1 MPSTSTK
8 SWELIVLEVPKGQQ
22 IAELR
27 REIEQIGEQNRIYR
41 SKGKHI
47 YQWLGAR
54 ERNRLAIGAIH
65 CAPRCRLRGEDAAGM
80 LPGTTRSLKQKALEE
95 ARRMLVI
102 TAYLW
107 VLFSVFEV
115 HRVAV
120 LRGQHLPT
128 SYRIGFSLIN
138 ALILAKVI
146 LVADALHAGKRKA
159 GTTMFAAVMFKSGI
173 LAIILVCFNVVEDV
187 MVGLFHG
194 KTLAESVP
202 EVAGGGLEGQL
213 LVGLMI
219 FVVLIPFCAFEEL
232 RRAIGQDAF
241 NDLLFRRKTP

>member
-1 MPSTSTK
+1 M
-8 SWELIVLEVPKGQQ
+8 IVLEVPKGRQ

>member
-1 MPSTSTK
+1 VS
-8 SWELIVLEVPKGQQ
+8 G
-22 IAELR
+22 IAWR
-27 REIEQIGEQNRIYR
+27 WAQSI
-41 SKGKHI
+41 
-47 YQWLGAR
+47 AP
-54 ERNRLAIGAIH
+54 
-65 CAPRCRLRGEDAAGM
+65 PRCRLRGEDAAGM

>member
-1 MPSTSTK
+1 MS
-8 SWELIVLEVPKGQQ
+8 G
-22 IAELR
+22 IA
-27 REIEQIGEQNRIYR
+27 
-41 SKGKHI
+41 
-47 YQWLGAR
+47 WL
-54 ERNRLAIGAIH
+54 IGAIH
-65 CAPRCRLRGEDAAGM
+65 CAPRCRLRCEDAAGM

-95 ARRMLVI
+95 AKRMLGI

-120 LRGQHLPT
+120 LRGQHLPN

-159 GTTMFAAVMFKSGI
+159 GTTMFAAVMFKSG
-173 LAIILVCFNVVEDV
+173 LFAIILVCFNVVEDV
-187 MVGLFHG
+187 LVGLFRG

-202 EVAGGGLEGQL
+202 EIGGGGLEGQL
-213 LVGLMI
+213 LVGVMI
-219 FVVLIPFCAFEEL
+219 FVVLIPFFAFSEL
-232 RRAIGQDAF
+232 RRAMGEAEF
-241 NDLLFRRKTP
+241 NDLVFRRKRP

>member
-1 MPSTSTK
+1 M
-8 SWELIVLEVPKGQQ
+8 IVLEVPKGRQ

-173 LAIILVCFNVVEDV
+173 LAMILVCFNVVEDV

>member
-1 MPSTSTK
+1 
-8 SWELIVLEVPKGQQ
+8 
-22 IAELR
+22 
-27 REIEQIGEQNRIYR
+27 
-41 SKGKHI
+41 
-47 YQWLGAR
+47 
-54 ERNRLAIGAIH
+54 
-65 CAPRCRLRGEDAAGM
+65 M

-146 LVADALHAGKRKA
+146 LVADALHAGKRRA

-187 MVGLFHG
+187 LVGLFRG

-232 RRAIGQDAF
+232 RRAIGQDAL
-241 NDLLFRRKTP
+241 NDLVFRRKTP